1 VKSKTLAR
9 RHSLPIIP
17 AIVLAGGGLNPA
29 AALELGEIKVQSHLG
44 QPLRASIAY
53 ALAAN
58 EAIADYCVSL
68 SPASSVNG
76 MPALNDARISVA
88 NGVISLTGSTPLREP
103 LVAARLSVQCPY
115 TPNIARDYMLFVD
128 PAPTAG
134 ERPASTGQAVAGQA
148 AASRPAVQTTTAAP
162 PATRRPAPQA
172 PVQTAPKRAESATKP
187 PIVTGS
193 RYRVQPGDSLSDI
206 ASRLEGRQVGLWQAV
221 NAIFAA
227 NPQAFIDD
235 DPNRLKAGSLLTI
248 PLGTALGDVGARFA
262 EESTAEPARSALAA
276 GNDDTAYL
284 EPAGVDAE
292 PSATSLA
299 VNDTL
304 SAENPFAGNTVD
316 TVIDPGAVAAEAASG
331 TESAAVATPIT
342 PITEAPAPAPAAEA
356 TERAAPARAVDA
368 LPANNEAPAS
378 DTGIVWWTLGGALA
392 LITGLFLFRRRKQ
405 PIEPIPAPVADR
417 PAPHPRDRFAEEDSI
432 EVEVISAP
440 GSEYGE
446 SIDFDLSDDSPTEEN
461 PALDA
466 DLVAGSGLSGE
477 PATAGDELDFDFDT
491 QANLTEGGD
500 TAETDILPPPQR
512 TASIL
517 ESEVLPEED
526 EYDMSVIIDATKM
539 PRPEDATQR
548 DFGAVVVDEDDNA
561 EDEESY
567 TLNQEIDYQILE
579 QDYEDELT
587 ATQAL
592 NKEIERAAREL
603 EYSMHDDDEPEDAA
617 DTVESATLSSDD
629 TQATETLA
637 NDETTALPLASVT
650 ELDLTASMP
659 AGNDDDSEISAD
671 ATGLTE
677 ELTARLPL
685 EDATQE
691 LPAQDETAEVTAKLR
706 VEGGKRG

>member
-1 VKSKTLAR
+1 MRVKSKTLAR

-17 AIVLAGGGLNPA
+17 AIVLAGGGLNSA
-29 AALELGEIKVQSHLG
+29 AALELGEIKVHSHLG

-68 SPASSVNG
+68 APASSING
-76 MPALNDARISVA
+76 MPALNNARISVA
-88 NGVISLTGSTPLREP
+88 NGIISLTGNVPLREP

-128 PAPTAG
+128 PAPAAD
-134 ERPASTGQAVAGQA
+134 ERPAVAVASQPAAQA
-148 AASRPAVQTTTAAP
+148 APAARPAA
-162 PATRRPAPQA
+162 RRPAAQVSA
-172 PVQTAPKRAESATKP
+172 QTAPKPVRPA
-187 PIVTGS
+187 IVTGS

-227 NPQAFIDD
+227 NPQAFIDN

-248 PLGTALGDVGARFA
+248 PLGTALGEVGAQFA
-262 EESTAEPARSALAA
+262 AEPKTQAAASTLAA
-276 GNDDTAYL
+276 GSDDTAYL
-284 EPAGVDAE
+284 EPARASTETAVDDA
-292 PSATSLA
+292 PAT
-299 VNDTL
+299 D
-304 SAENPFAGNTVD
+304 NPFAGNSVD
-316 TVIDPGAVAAEAASG
+316 TVIDPSIVAAEPRDNAESVAAR
-331 TESAAVATPIT
+331 TPIT
-342 PITEAPAPAPAAEA
+342 PITPITRAPAEADTADTGEPAAPRTVGE
-356 TERAAPARAVDA
+356 T
-368 LPANNEAPAS
+368 LPAGAEAPAS
-378 DTGIVWWTLGGALA
+378 DTSIVWWTLGGALA
-392 LITGLFLFRRRKQ
+392 LITGLFFFRRRRQ
-405 PIEPIPAPVADR
+405 PVVPAPVTER

-477 PATAGDELDFDFDT
+477 AEAADELDFDFDT
-491 QANLTEGGD
+491 QANLADEGD
-500 TAETDILPPPQR
+500 TAETNILPPPPR

-526 EYDMSVIIDATKM
+526 EYDMSVIVDATKM

-548 DFGAVVVDEDDNA
+548 DFGAVVVNEA
-561 EDEESY
+561 EELEDEESY
-567 TLNQEIDYQILE
+567 TLSQEVDYQILE

-603 EYSMHDDDEPEDAA
+603 EHSMHDDESGDAA
-617 DTVESATLSSDD
+617 ITVESEKLAGETRAD
-629 TQATETLA
+629 ETLA
-637 NDETTALPLASVT
+637 NKTLADATRANDETAALPLASVT
-650 ELDLTASMP
+650 ELDLTANMA
-659 AGNDDDSEISAD
+659 AGNDDDSEIEIAADD

-685 EDATQE
+685 EDATAE
-691 LPAQDETAEVTAKLR
+691 LPAEDTAEVTAKLR
-706 VEGGKRG
+706 VEGGKRGG

>member
-1 VKSKTLAR
+1 MRVKSKTLAR

-17 AIVLAGGGLNPA
+17 AIVLAGGGLSPA
-29 AALELGEIKVQSHLG
+29 HALELGEIKVQSHLG

-58 EAIADYCVSL
+58 EVIADYCVSL
-68 SPASSVNG
+68 ATAPSVNG
-76 MPALNDARISVA
+76 MPALNNARISVA

-134 ERPASTGQAVAGQA
+134 EPTTVVTQPAARQPETRQPA
-148 AASRPAVQTTTAAP
+148 ARAATAAP
-162 PATRRPAPQA
+162 VATRRPVPQA
-172 PVQTAPKRAESATKP
+172 APAQAAPKAAASSAKP
-187 PIVTGS
+187 TIVTGS

-227 NPQAFIDD
+227 NPQAFIDN

-248 PLGTALGDVGARFA
+248 PLGTALGEVGTQFA
-262 EESTAEPARSALAA
+262 NEPEARSATSVSTAA
-276 GNDDTAYL
+276 SDDTAYL
-284 EPAGVDAE
+284 EPAGVSTQAAVDG
-292 PSATSLA
+292 SL
-299 VNDTL
+299 N
-304 SAENPFAGNTVD
+304 AENPFAGNSVD
-316 TVIDPGAVAAEAASG
+316 TVIDPSVVSAEASG
-331 TESAAVATPIT
+331 NAGSAAVATPIT
-342 PITEAPAPAPAAEA
+342 PITQAPAPAPAAE
-356 TERAAPARAVDA
+356 TIERSTQGRTSDT
-368 LPANNEAPAS
+368 LSTRIEAPAS
-378 DTGIVWWTLGGALA
+378 DTGVVWWTLGGALA
-392 LITGLFLFRRRKQ
+392 LITGLFFFRRRRQ
-405 PIEPIPAPVADR
+405 PVDPVPAPVADR
-417 PAPHPRDRFAEEDSI
+417 PAPHPRDRYAEEDSI

-477 PATAGDELDFDFDT
+477 AATTGDELDFDFDA
-491 QANLTEGGD
+491 QANLEDKGD

-526 EYDMSVIIDATKM
+526 EDEYDMSVIVDATKM

-548 DFGAVVVDEDDNA
+548 DFGAVVVDEGDSV

-567 TLNQEIDYQILE
+567 TLSQEIDYQILE

-603 EYSMHDDDEPEDAA
+603 EHSMHDDEPAEAEAA
-617 DTVESATLSSDD
+617 DTVESKTLAD
-629 TQATETLA
+629 ETLA

-650 ELDLTASMP
+650 ELDLTANMP
-659 AGNDDDSEISAD
+659 AGNDDDSEIAAD

-685 EDATQE
+685 EDVTQE
-691 LPAQDETAEVTAKLR
+691 LPAQDDTAEVTAKLR
-706 VEGGKRG
+706 VEGGKRGG

>member
-1 VKSKTLAR
+1 MRVKSKTLVR

-17 AIVLAGGGLNPA
+17 AIVLAGGSLNPA
-29 AALELGEIKVQSHLG
+29 HALELGEIKVQSHLG

-68 SPASSVNG
+68 SPAPSVNG
-76 MPALNDARISVA
+76 MPALNNARISVA

-115 TPNIARDYMLFVD
+115 TPNIARDYMLFID

-134 ERPASTGQAVAGQA
+134 ERAAVVNQPAARRP
-148 AASRPAVQTTTAAP
+148 AASVPVAEAI
-162 PATRRPAPQA
+162 PAPQA
-172 PVQTAPKRAESATKP
+172 TPVRTAPKPVESSTKP
-187 PIVTGS
+187 AIVIGS

-227 NPQAFIDD
+227 NPQAFIDN

-248 PLGTALGDVGARFA
+248 PVGTALGEVGTRFA
-262 EESTAEPARSALAA
+262 EEPKAQPATA
-276 GNDDTAYL
+276 GDDTAYL
-284 EPAGVDAE
+284 EPAGVTAE
-292 PSATSLA
+292 ASTTSPAVDDRLA
-299 VNDTL
+299 
-304 SAENPFAGNTVD
+304 AENPFADNAVD
-316 TVIDPGAVAAEAASG
+316 TVIDPSVIAADASAR
-331 TESAAVATPIT
+331 TESAAIATPIT
-342 PITEAPAPAPAAEA
+342 PITQAPAAANAVETTGPSTPSRAGDTLSARTEAPAP
-356 TERAAPARAVDA
+356 
-368 LPANNEAPAS
+368 

-392 LITGLFLFRRRKQ
+392 LITGLFFFRRRKQ
-405 PIEPIPAPVADR
+405 TVEPMPAPVADR

-477 PATAGDELDFDFDT
+477 AATTGDELDFDFGA
-491 QANLTEGGD
+491 QANLTDEGD

-526 EYDMSVIIDATKM
+526 EYDMSVIVDATKM

-548 DFGAVVVDEDDNA
+548 DFGAVVVEEDDSI

-567 TLNQEIDYQILE
+567 TLNQEIDYHILE

-592 NKEIERAAREL
+592 NKEIERAAREF
-603 EYSMHDDDEPEDAA
+603 EHSMHDDESADAA
-617 DTVESATLSSDD
+617 DTVESETLVD
-629 TQATETLA
+629 ETLA

-650 ELDLTASMP
+650 ELDLTAHMT
-659 AGNDDDSEISAD
+659 AGNDDDSEIAAD

-691 LPAQDETAEVTAKLR
+691 LPAQDDTAEVTAKLR
-706 VEGGKRG
+706 VEGGKRNG

>member
-1 VKSKTLAR
+1 MRVKSKTLAR

-17 AIVLAGGGLNPA
+17 AIVLAGGGLGPA
-29 AALELGEIKVQSHLG
+29 HALELGEIKVQSHLG

-53 ALAAN
+53 ALAAD

-68 SPASSVNG
+68 APASSVNG

-128 PAPTAG
+128 PAPV
-134 ERPASTGQAVAGQA
+134 AVD
-148 AASRPAVQTTTAAP
+148 RPAVVNQPAAQATTAAP
-162 PATRRPAPQA
+162 VATRRPAPQA
-172 PVQTAPKRAESATKP
+172 APAQTAPTSAKSPAKP
-187 PIVTGS
+187 SIVTGS

-227 NPQAFIDD
+227 NPQAFIDN

-248 PLGTALGDVGARFA
+248 PLGTALGDVGTQFA
-262 EESTAEPARSALAA
+262 DEPTGPSVSTAGS
-276 GNDDTAYL
+276 DDTAYL
-284 EPAGVDAE
+284 EPAGSSAQPAANSTAVDE
-292 PSATSLA
+292 SL
-299 VNDTL
+299 N
-304 SAENPFAGNTVD
+304 AENPFAGNTVD
-316 TVIDPGAVAAEAASG
+316 TVIDPSVVAAETSG
-331 TESAAVATPIT
+331 NAESAAVATPIT
-342 PITEAPAPAPAAEA
+342 PITQAPAPAPAAE
-356 TERAAPARAVDA
+356 TIERSTPVRAGDA
-368 LPANNEAPAS
+368 LSARTEAPAS

-392 LITGLFLFRRRKQ
+392 LITGLFFFRRRRQ
-405 PIEPIPAPVADR
+405 PVDPAPIADR
-417 PAPHPRDRFAEEDSI
+417 PAPHPRDRYAEEDSI

-466 DLVAGSGLSGE
+466 DLVAGNGLSGE
-477 PATAGDELDFDFDT
+477 ATTGADGLDFDFDA
-491 QANLTEGGD
+491 QATLLDGGD
-500 TAETDILPPPQR
+500 TSETDILPPPQR

-526 EYDMSVIIDATKM
+526 DEYDMSVIVDATKM

-548 DFGAVVVDEDDNA
+548 DFHAVVVDEDESA

-592 NKEIERAAREL
+592 NMEIERAAREL
-603 EYSMHDDDEPEDAA
+603 EHSMHDDEAADAA
-617 DTVESATLSSDD
+617 ETVESKTLANDK
-629 TQATETLA
+629 TQNNETLA

-650 ELDLTASMP
+650 ELDLTANMP
-659 AGNDDDSEISAD
+659 AGNDDDSELAAE

-677 ELTARLPL
+677 ELTAQLPL

-691 LPAQDETAEVTAKLR
+691 LPAQDDTVEVTAKLR
-706 VEGGKRG
+706 VEGGKRGG